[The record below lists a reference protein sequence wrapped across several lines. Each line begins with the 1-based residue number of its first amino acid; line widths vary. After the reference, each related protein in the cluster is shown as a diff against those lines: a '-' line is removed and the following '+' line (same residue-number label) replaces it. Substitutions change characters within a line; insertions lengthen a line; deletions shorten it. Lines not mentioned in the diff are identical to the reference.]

1 MLAACLKGYQ
11 EVIRNSLAGGK
22 RIFIRGVVGQH
33 GPPRKINMGFAKVKF
48 LFAKNGRSGTKEF

>member
-11 EVIRNSLAGGK
+11 EVIRDSLAGGE

-33 GPPRKINMGFAKVKF
+33 GPRE
-48 LFAKNGRSGTKEF
+48 R